1 MKNDSLEI
9 GTLRSSKDATAHT
22 HQKSLK
28 VSLADMTEDQFRSYK
43 TRLQAES
50 RKAIRAKKANG
61 ELPFNSSTTRDA
73 LADAAIMLLASKGPG
88 ADAIRSYLAK
98 VFPRMPGVPLTVTA
112 RAMSGEL
119 KPKLLGYA
127 KSSKVPRPLEGPSRA
142 DPSL

>member
-1 MKNDSLEI
+1 MKNEPLEI
-9 GTLRSSKDATAHT
+9 GPLRSSNDTSAHT
-22 HQKSLK
+22 SQKASK
-28 VSLADMTEDQFRSYK
+28 VGLADMTEDQFRAYK

-61 ELPFNSSTTRDA
+61 ELPFNASTTRDA

-98 VFPRMPGVPLTVTA
+98 VFPAMPGVPLTVTA
-112 RAMSGEL
+112 RATSGEL

-127 KSSKVPRPLEGPSRA
+127 KMTK
-142 DPSL
+142 

>member
-1 MKNDSLEI
+1 MKNDSMAQAP
-9 GTLRSSKDATAHT
+9 KKAP
-22 HQKSLK
+22 K
-28 VSLADMTEDQFRSYK
+28 VRIADMTDDQFRSYK
-43 TRLQAES
+43 ARLQAES
-50 RKAIRAKKANG
+50 RKAIRARKASG

-98 VFPRMPGVPLTVTA
+98 VFPRMPGLPLTVTA

-127 KSSKVPRPLEGPSRA
+127 ESSKLPRL
-142 DPSL
+142 